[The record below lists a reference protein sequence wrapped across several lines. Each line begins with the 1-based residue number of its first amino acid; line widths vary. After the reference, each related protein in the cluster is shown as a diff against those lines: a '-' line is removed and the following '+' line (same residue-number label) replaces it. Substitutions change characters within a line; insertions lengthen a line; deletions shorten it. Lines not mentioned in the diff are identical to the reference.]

1 MRWLAVNLRRALGAA
16 PGGQAV
22 TFEPWHGHSKINPSS
37 QGGQVDTIDKARAE
51 MERMDSLYARAEA
64 RGASPATL
72 DELAQ
77 ATADAEAAYYRA
89 CDFWEPAS

>member
-1 MRWLAVNLRRALGAA
+1 M
-16 PGGQAV
+16 
-22 TFEPWHGHSKINPSS
+22 
-37 QGGQVDTIDKARAE
+37 DTIGKARAE

-72 DELAQ
+72 DQLAQ

-89 CDFWEPAS
+89 CDFWEPEPFSESAAKEDARNAWQLAP